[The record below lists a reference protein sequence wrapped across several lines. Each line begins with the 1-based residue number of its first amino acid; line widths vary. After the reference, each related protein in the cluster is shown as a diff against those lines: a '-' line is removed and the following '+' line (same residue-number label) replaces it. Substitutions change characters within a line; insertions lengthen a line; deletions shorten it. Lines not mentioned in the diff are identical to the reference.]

1 MIGHV
6 TIQLPI
12 PTFLFVLH
20 CDQAPIQPFS
30 RYWVPNII
38 GSRLW
43 PFRVTW
49 RHRSCEQSIPHMP
62 FAIGCP
68 MSIDTEA
75 LSLNVFEI
83 FDPKVPCAHTHSQTH
98 TCRKWFHILS
108 HALYC
113 IGQTIND
120 LTRCG
125 CAFRPGRP
133 SASNLEQAANLLCVQ
148 ANSAS
153 YPQRV
158 GKMSIVAHGLRGEGL
173 ARWLGR
179 WYVCVLHRGSN
190 CSPSRALDG
199 RIMRSSAISC
209 HFRDC
214 KALLFASNSFKQ
226 RYSK

>member
-1 MIGHV
+1 MPSCFPYSLLGAHFTRSCDVIDYVTNRFAIGQFLVVVHFNRSFVSCRFKIFASTYIWITILTFWGHLMLSVMWDNGPQTLWGHDTDLCRSRDVIGHV

-83 FDPKVPCAHTHSQTH
+83 FDPKVPCAHTHSLTH
-98 TCRKWFHILS
+98 SLTDTRRKWFYILS

-113 IGQTIND
+113 IGQTIIII
-120 LTRCG
+120 
-125 CAFRPGRP
+125 
-133 SASNLEQAANLLCVQ
+133 QHLL
-148 ANSAS
+148 
-153 YPQRV
+153 
-158 GKMSIVAHGLRGEGL
+158 
-173 ARWLGR
+173 
-179 WYVCVLHRGSN
+179 
-190 CSPSRALDG
+190 
-199 RIMRSSAISC
+199 
-209 HFRDC
+209 
-214 KALLFASNSFKQ
+214 
-226 RYSK
+226 